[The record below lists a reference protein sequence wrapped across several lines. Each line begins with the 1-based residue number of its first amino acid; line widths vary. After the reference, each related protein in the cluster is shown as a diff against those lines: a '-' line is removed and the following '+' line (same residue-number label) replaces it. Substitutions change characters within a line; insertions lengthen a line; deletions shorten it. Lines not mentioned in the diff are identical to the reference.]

1 MLPPWCSG
9 WLHAPATGM
18 GTFLMNPTDLNRADS
33 PYQLH
38 FTPVNGDQ
46 EVSQWLQADGKNGYF
61 GGGFTPASGQTHVTA
76 LDLPITPI
84 VNLGAFAGARMSPAR
99 ARVDQK
105 DDSFSNPRVDSSK
118 LPGRGYHNLKHQD
131 HSGAAFG
138 AGIGNAYAHLKRKIL
153 AATPTLI
160 A

>member
-1 MLPPWCSG
+1 
-9 WLHAPATGM
+9 M